1 MSMDLWECQQEE
13 AMAAYHEELYENEL
27 KVFIEKQSDRTWINS

>member
-1 MSMDLWECQQEE
+1 MGMDLWEYQQEE

-27 KVFIEKQSDRTWINS
+27 KETV